1 MPMKRIPLI
10 FSTFLLILLTT
21 KVFAQDDLKFFNYW
35 GYYSDIENVLYKHF
49 CDIAFE
55 QLEDRALEVGQ
66 IGSEDGWLTR
76 KSRIKDKLLDI
87 TGPFPE
93 KTPLNV
99 QTVKKIK
106 KEDYTIET
114 VIYESLPGYYVTGAL
129 YLPAGIKNKAPAIF
143 YACGH
148 STEGFRVAIYQH
160 IIINLVKKGFVVFT
174 IDPMGQGE
182 RYEYWDEAINE
193 SRFPVPDHEH
203 SYAGAQCLISGY
215 ATARYFIWDIIRG
228 IDLMMTRKEVD
239 PERIGIT
246 GRSGGGNMAAYL
258 GAIDDRIYAAAPEC
272 YVTSYEHIYKS
283 IGPQCA
289 EQNLYQMIAEKLDHA
304 DFIMAR
310 APKPTMIISTSRDFF
325 SNQGTLESYAE
336 AKRMYTNMGAGE
348 NLMLAVDD
356 TIHRSS
362 RKNREAMY
370 AFFQKYLKNPGNPVD
385 LEVEVP
391 EPGELQ
397 VSETGQLTTSFEGQS
412 IFSLNSAIIAEQ
424 QEALVNKREKLPDHA
439 DNSKKEAMKI
449 SGFSYP
455 KSFEGSIFSGRFV
468 RADYVLEKYLVPG
481 SGDYVLPI
489 VLYKPVAKGK
499 NEIVLILDS
508 DGLENA
514 ASRDSLVQSLTAN
527 GYAALLMDLPGI
539 GMLGPGYL
547 KGDSYIHDVSYNQ
560 WFASVLTG
568 KSNTGLRAADI
579 IRGVHFIKDEL
590 KAYSSISA
598 ISIGPVGSDLLHAAS
613 FEPGI
618 DKIGII
624 HSFLSY
630 ANIGMTRFYKPDYVP
645 FIVAGAIKEYDLPD
659 LIAGLTPRKVLI
671 MMPLSAS
678 GTSMDEE
685 TMREFMKFP
694 QRSFASAGVADNLE
708 IVHKLEEHET
718 PSQRLLNWLK

>member
-1 MPMKRIPLI
+1 
-10 FSTFLLILLTT
+10 
-21 KVFAQDDLKFFNYW
+21 
-35 GYYSDIENVLYKHF
+35 
-49 CDIAFE
+49 
-55 QLEDRALEVGQ
+55 
-66 IGSEDGWLTR
+66 
-76 KSRIKDKLLDI
+76 
-87 TGPFPE
+87 
-93 KTPLNV
+93 
-99 QTVKKIK
+99 
-106 KEDYTIET
+106 
-114 VIYESLPGYYVTGAL
+114 
-129 YLPAGIKNKAPAIF
+129 
-143 YACGH
+143 
-148 STEGFRVAIYQH
+148 
-160 IIINLVKKGFVVFT
+160 
-174 IDPMGQGE
+174 
-182 RYEYWDEAINE
+182 
-193 SRFPVPDHEH
+193 
-203 SYAGAQCLISGY
+203 
-215 ATARYFIWDIIRG
+215 
-228 IDLMMTRKEVD
+228 
-239 PERIGIT
+239 
-246 GRSGGGNMAAYL
+246 
-258 GAIDDRIYAAAPEC
+258 
-272 YVTSYEHIYKS
+272 
-283 IGPQCA
+283 
-289 EQNLYQMIAEKLDHA
+289 
-304 DFIMAR
+304 
-310 APKPTMIISTSRDFF
+310 
-325 SNQGTLESYAE
+325 
-336 AKRMYTNMGAGE
+336 
-348 NLMLAVDD
+348 
-356 TIHRSS
+356 
-362 RKNREAMY
+362 
-370 AFFQKYLKNPGNPVD
+370 
-385 LEVEVP
+385 
-391 EPGELQ
+391 
-397 VSETGQLTTSFEGQS
+397 
-412 IFSLNSAIIAEQ
+412 
-424 QEALVNKREKLPDHA
+424 
-439 DNSKKEAMKI
+439 MKI